1 MCWNQRIKIDSNRIF
16 SKQYHLDL
24 SASNLELDALLAR
37 RALSSPQAYLD
48 HPHILQ
54 QRKTAADVKLQ
65 QELQEAQQDL
75 NTFIE
80 DTRMDLSMEFSK
92 PSTYIP
98 LTVLGIVTTIV
109 SVLVI
114 LIIIKCLTGKQ

>member
-1 MCWNQRIKIDSNRIF
+1 MTGSAHPPIYTWPRYYTN
-16 SKQYHLDL
+16 KQV
-24 SASNLELDALLAR
+24 
-37 RALSSPQAYLD
+37 YLD

-80 DTRMDLSMEFSK
+80 DTKMDLSMEFSK
-92 PSTYIP
+92 PTTYIP
-98 LTVLGIVTTIV
+98 MTVLGIVTTIV
-109 SVLVI
+109 CVLLI
-114 LIIIKCLTGKQ
+114 LIIIKCLKGKQWEVWPSALHF